1 MRIKKIAALIEARMG
16 STRLPG
22 KVMKQAINKPLIH
35 HLINRLK
42 FTRKLDKIIVA
53 TTNNK
58 KDDELCRYLKINNIK
73 FYRGSEND
81 VLGRL
86 YNAAKL
92 FKIKNILQITGDCPL
107 IDPSIV
113 TQVINTYNNNDFD
126 FVSNANIR
134 TFPIGMDISVFNFKS
149 LKKANFLSKRSYYR
163 EHSTLY
169 FRKNKKMFKTCNI
182 MAPDNL
188 HYPNLGLTLD
198 EKKDYYL
205 IKKIFTKF
213 RRNQNSFTCE
223 QIINYLKKN
232 KKIFNINKKVT
243 RKKLPIKI

>member
-113 TQVINTYNNNDFD
+113 TQVINTYNNLI
-126 FVSNANIR
+126 FV
-134 TFPIGMDISVFNFKS
+134 
-149 LKKANFLSKRSYYR
+149 
-163 EHSTLY
+163 
-169 FRKNKKMFKTCNI
+169 
-182 MAPDNL
+182 
-188 HYPNLGLTLD
+188 
-198 EKKDYYL
+198 
-205 IKKIFTKF
+205 
-213 RRNQNSFTCE
+213 
-223 QIINYLKKN
+223 
-232 KKIFNINKKVT
+232 
-243 RKKLPIKI
+243 